1 MTLRP
6 KAFFRVL
13 VLTGLAMAA
22 ACQPALATCTVTT
35 LPDGWAAGSARWDGL
50 CASGQTNL
58 ADGLGVL
65 KEQQGAA
72 VKRMF
77 LGRVAKGELAL
88 GVVDIPDQG
97 FMAGRFAQ
105 GKLVPSEDRAEI
117 LQAFDEA
124 AKAASAAADRFE
136 QAGNAASAK
145 FYRAKARALREQM
158 D

>member
-1 MTLRP
+1 MTLRSN
-6 KAFFRVL
+6 AFFRVL
-13 VLTGLAMAA
+13 ALTGLAMAA
-22 ACQPALATCTVTT
+22 ACQPALAACNVTT
-35 LPDGWAAGSARWDGL
+35 LPDGWAAGSARWDGP
-50 CASGQTNL
+50 CASGQAHL

-105 GKLVPSEDRAEI
+105 GKLVPSEDRKVT

-124 AKAASAAADRFE
+124 AKAASSAADRFE

>member
-1 MTLRP
+1 MRLQP
-6 KAFFRVL
+6 IAVFRVL
-13 VLTGLAMAA
+13 ALSGLIMIAA
-22 ACQPALATCTVTT
+22 FQPALAACNVTT
-35 LPDGWAAGSARWDGL
+35 LPDGWAAGSARWDGP
-50 CASGQTNL
+50 CAAGQPNQ

-65 KEQQGAA
+65 KEQQGSA

-105 GKLVPSEDRAEI
+105 GKLVASDDRQVTV
-117 LQAFDEA
+117 QAFEEA

-145 FYRAKARALREQM
+145 FYRAKAKTLREQM

>member
-1 MTLRP
+1 MKLRLISVFRLLALSGLVMT
-6 KAFFRVL
+6 
-13 VLTGLAMAA
+13 A
-22 ACQPALATCTVTT
+22 ACQPTLAACNVAT
-35 LPDGWAAGSARWDGL
+35 LPDGWAAGSGRWDGA
-50 CASGQTNL
+50 CAADK

-88 GVVDIPDQG
+88 GVIDIPDQG
-97 FMAGRFAQ
+97 YMAGRFEQ
-105 GKLVPSEDRAEI
+105 GKAVPTDDRQLI
-117 LQAFDEA
+117 IQAFEEA

-136 QAGNAASAK
+136 KAGNTGSAK
-145 FYRAKARALREQM
+145 FYRAKAKALREQM